1 MSRHEN
7 QKFKLCLDLLLVK
20 LSIYFIKE
28 RAFQAIKKLLEMEAK
43 TARVIKDGEEKE
55 VPIEEVQ
62 IGDV

>member
-28 RAFQAIKKLLEMEAK
+28 RAFQSIKKLLEMEAK